1 MQLPRRNHVT
11 CQIAV
16 ALLVALGQGT
26 TAQASGAFTDPAQI
40 RQAAERFVAGIADGR
55 GTLHATAGH
64 LDARLRL
71 PACAGELTPFL
82 SPGAVVRARTTVG
95 IRCAAPAWSVY
106 LPVSVES
113 EAPVL
118 VARRSLR
125 RGEVPLAADFDRS
138 QRRVPGL
145 AQDFAAEP
153 EALAGQ
159 RLRRPL
165 AAGELLAT
173 NMLERPPLVQRG
185 QSVTAVTRAA
195 GIEVRSSVE
204 AMASAAAGDRVRL
217 RNPATGRLLDGTVQP
232 DGTVEV
238 LP

>member
-1 MQLPRRNHVT
+1 MR
-11 CQIAV
+11 QIAV
-16 ALLVALGQGT
+16 ALLVAPGPCA
-26 TAQASGAFTDPAQI
+26 TAHASGAFTEPAQI
-40 RQAAERFVAGIADGR
+40 RQAAEQFVAAVAGGR
-55 GTLHATAGH
+55 GAVHATAGH

-71 PACAGELTPFL
+71 PACVGELTPFL

-95 IRCAAPAWSVY
+95 VRCVSPAWSVY

-118 VARRSLR
+118 VARRALR

-145 AQDFAAEP
+145 AAEFVADP
-153 EALAGQ
+153 QALGGL
-159 RLRRPL
+159 RLRRAV

-173 NMLERPPLVQRG
+173 NMLELPPLVRRG
-185 QSVTAVTRAA
+185 QSVTAVTRGA

-204 AMASAAAGDRVRL
+204 AMANAAAGDRVRL

-232 DGTVEV
+232 DGTVVV